1 MGAQGKDGA
10 EGVDG
15 DMFGNAAASQ
25 DVVRMQGEIDKL
37 WKAQM
42 KFVGQFN
49 KLTAAYDEVARM
61 QEKIINLQT
70 EKQRLINE
78 IDRLVDF
85 VNHQDTVIKRLV
97 SDVSDLWVY
106 DEEHKERIDRLWD
119 DCEEVAN
126 WIKRTEAGIG

>member
-1 MGAQGKDGA
+1 MWFHSSFTTLRRLKLGAQGKDGA

-25 DVVRMQGEIDKL
+25 DVVRMQGEEIVRMQGEIDKL

-61 QEKIINLQT
+61 QEKIINLQ
-70 EKQRLINE
+70 
-78 IDRLVDF
+78 
-85 VNHQDTVIKRLV
+85 
-97 SDVSDLWVY
+97 
-106 DEEHKERIDRLWD
+106 
-119 DCEEVAN
+119 EEVAN
-126 WIKRTEAGIG
+126 WIKRTEAGIE